1 MRNHNLLI
9 LTLFCLISF
18 SVVLALSFVPRPSR
32 ATSFEAL
39 RSRSEAQLT
48 IPISNGS
55 PSQSLLIYQ

>member
-9 LTLFCLISF
+9 LTLFCIISF

-32 ATSFEAL
+32 AASFEAL
-39 RSRSEAQLT
+39 RSRSETQLT
-48 IPISNGS
+48 ILISNGS

>member
-32 ATSFEAL
+32 AAYLEA
-39 RSRSEAQLT
+39 RSPSETQLT
-48 IPISNGS
+48 IPLSNASS
-55 PSQSLLIYQ
+55 PQALPIYR